1 MAAVNNQVINQ
12 AARAAMTPLPAPP
25 SLQEAEDQLQ
35 QLPAP
40 PRGGEQSGGGGGG
53 GGGGRGGTI
62 RRLILL
68 GNKRGAL
75 EIHNSSSNSNVTCST
90 LSYYIISSR

>member
-1 MAAVNNQVINQ
+1 MVGVNNQVVNQ
-12 AARAAMTPLPAPP
+12 AARAAMTSLPVPP

-53 GGGGRGGTI
+53 GGGGTMK
-62 RRLILL
+62 RLLLL
-68 GNKRGAL
+68 GNKRG
-75 EIHNSSSNSNVTCST
+75 IGDS
-90 LSYYIISSR
+90 

>member
-35 QLPAP
+35 QLTAL

-53 GGGGRGGTI
+53 GGGGTI
-62 RRLILL
+62 KRLILL
-68 GNKRGAL
+68 GNKRGVGY
-75 EIHNSSSNSNVTCST
+75 S
-90 LSYYIISSR
+90 